1 MVNELSKLA
10 AVFQQAKSRNEAAL
24 IPYITSGYPDIA
36 TNEALILE
44 LFRSGAD
51 IVEIGIPFS
60 DPLADGATIQRAGA
74 KALEQGVTVSTCL
87 EIAGH
92 VRDSGYG
99 PIVLMGYYNSILN
112 HGLNRF
118 AIDCRLSGI
127 AGLIVPDLP
136 PEEAGEL
143 RSACSANGV
152 DLVFLLA
159 PTSTEDRIRLA
170 AGESSG
176 FVYCVSVT
184 GVTGSRASAP
194 AGLEE
199 FLLRIR
205 ICTSL
210 PLAVGFG
217 ISTPPQARSVAKVAD
232 GVIVGSALIDTIDR
246 ANGGDCIAAVRDYIR
261 EMKSACTGA

>member
-1 MVNELSKLA
+1 MVNQLSKLA
-10 AVFQQAKSRNEAAL
+10 AVFQQTRSRNEAAL
-24 IPYITSGYPDIA
+24 IPYITAGYPDIA

-44 LFRSGAD
+44 LFQSGAD

-87 EIAGH
+87 EIARH

-99 PIVLMGYYNSILN
+99 PIVLMGYYNSILSY
-112 HGLNRF
+112 GVDRF
-118 AIDCRLSGI
+118 AADCRLSGI

-143 RSACSANGV
+143 RAECRANGI

-159 PTSTEDRIRLA
+159 PTSTEDRIQLA
-170 AGESSG
+170 TGESSG

-199 FLLRIR
+199 FVRRIR
-205 ICTSL
+205 LCTNL

-217 ISTPPQARSVAKVAD
+217 ISTPPQARSVAQVAD
-232 GVIVGSALIDTIDR
+232 GVIVGSALIDTINR
-246 ANGGDCIAAVRDYIR
+246 PNGEDCIARVRDYIR
-261 EMKSACTGA
+261 EMKSACAGA